1 MVKANQLALAA
12 LRASAVEDAVQDLAP
27 GPPEGW
33 SPSLD
38 GATRWLN
45 SPPLSAADLRG
56 HVILV
61 NFWTYTCINWLR
73 TLPYVRAWERK
84 YRDAGLVVVGVH
96 SPEFGFERHED
107 NVRRAV
113 RRLDIGYPV
122 AIDSDH
128 AIWRSFANQY
138 WPAVYLID
146 AHGRFRHHQF
156 GEGEYAQ
163 TEMVIQRL
171 LAEAGRAGHSDPVTV
186 EADGLLAPAD
196 WANLG
201 SPENYLGYGRTENFV
216 SPGDLQPDETV
227 VYSVAEHMRLNQW
240 ALAGAWNV
248 SRDAIVAEES
258 GTAVV
263 YQFHARDLHLVMGP
277 AAHGITVPFRV
288 KLDSA
293 PPGAAHGLDI
303 DEQGRGS
310 VTEQRLYQLIRQPG
324 PITERQ
330 FIIEFG
336 EPGVA
341 AYAFTF
347 G

>member
-12 LRASAVEDAVQDLAP
+12 LRASAVDDAVQDLAP
-27 GPPEGW
+27 GPAEGW

-38 GATRWLN
+38 GATGWLN
-45 SPPLSAADLRG
+45 SPPLSAAGLRG
-56 HVILV
+56 QVILV

-73 TLPYVRAWERK
+73 TLPFVRAWERK
-84 YRDAGLVVVGVH
+84 YRDPGLVVVGVH
-96 SPEFGFERHED
+96 SPEFAFERHED

-113 RRLDIGYPV
+113 RRLDIDYPV
-122 AIDSDH
+122 AIDSNH

-146 AHGRFRHHQF
+146 AHGEFRHHQF

-163 TEMVIQRL
+163 TEMAIQRL
-171 LAEAGRAGHSDPVTV
+171 LAEAGLAGHSDLVTA
-186 EADGLLAPAD
+186 EADGVQAAAD

-201 SPENYLGYGRTENFV
+201 SLENYLGYGRTENFA
-216 SPGDLQPDETV
+216 SPGDLQTDGPAVYLVPDRL
-227 VYSVAEHMRLNQW
+227 RLNQW
-240 ALAGAWNV
+240 ALDGTWTA
-248 SRDAIVAEES
+248 SRDAIVAED
-258 GTAVV
+258 ADAAIA

-277 AAHGITVPFRV
+277 AARGATVPFRV
-288 KLDSA
+288 RLDGD
-293 PPGAAHGLDI
+293 PPGSAHGLDI

-310 VTEQRLYQLIRQPG
+310 VSEQRLYQLIRQPG
-324 PITERQ
+324 PIADRQ
-330 FIIEFG
+330 FVIEFA